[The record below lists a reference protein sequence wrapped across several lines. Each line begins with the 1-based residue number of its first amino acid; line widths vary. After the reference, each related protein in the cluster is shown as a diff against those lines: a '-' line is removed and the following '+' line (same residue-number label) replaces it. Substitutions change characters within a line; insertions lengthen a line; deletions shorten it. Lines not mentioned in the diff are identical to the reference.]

1 MRREEQELLPGF
13 PGGLACNNPA
23 ANAEDEGPD
32 PCCEKIRG
40 GPQMLSPRAQNPA
53 PRQDTP
59 SKRGAQAPQRR
70 EKLPE
75 LSSTGGKPLG
85 SEEDPAPSV
94 PQSCP
99 TLCDRMD
106 CSPPGSPVH
115 EILQARV
122 LEGVPRPSSRGSSPP
137 RDRTQVSRI
146 AGRFFTI

>member
-85 SEEDPAPSV
+85 SEEDPTLSV
-94 PQSCP
+94 PQACR
-99 TLCDRMD
+99 TLWDHMG
-106 CSPPGSPVH
+106 CSPPDSCVH
-115 EILQARV
+115 EILQVRI
-122 LEGVPRPSSRGSSPP
+122 LEWVALPSSRGSSPP
-137 RDRTQVSRI
+137 RDQTQVSCI

>member
-23 ANAEDEGPD
+23 TNAGDAGPD
-32 PCCEKIRG
+32 PCCEKIRD

-59 SKRGAQAPQRR
+59 SKRGAQAPQQR

-85 SEEDPAPSV
+85 SEEDPAPSFV
-94 PQSCP
+94 TRVCL
-99 TLCDRMD
+99 TLCDPLD
-106 CSPPGSPVH
+106 SSSPPGSSG
-115 EILQARV
+115 QR
-122 LEGVPRPSSRGSSPP
+122 GRPSTICPSV
-137 RDRTQVSRI
+137 VSDSLRPH
-146 AGRFFTI
+146 GL